1 MTLDIEAR
9 IYVLGQAHIPIRNL
23 WLLLLYA
30 SDFYKYG
37 NERSQGFDE
46 NPDLLAD
53 LLANILCHSVEERLK
68 RPLTPAFMLR
78 QQDLRRVRGR
88 IDVLRTTTHQL
99 LSRGQVA
106 CRFEALTVDTPRNR
120 LVHTA
125 LTRLPA
131 LVTDRTL
138 GHRCRS
144 QARKLADLGVGRVDS
159 RTALEGVSSQFSRN
173 DANDRP
179 VVSAAKLALQLVLP
193 LDKDAGGP
201 GRAAI
206 SDQEFRRLFERA
218 IGGFYKAA
226 GGPSGWKT
234 TAGRYISWRQE
245 SETPGIQSLLPM
257 MQTDIILENG
267 DARRRLII
275 DTKFT
280 SSLAIRRHG
289 GETFKSSHLYQVY
302 TYVRTQ
308 ESPDDPLSLS
318 SEGMLLYPSVGTSVL
333 ESFTS
338 GGHKFMLATVDLG
351 ASALEIRKQL
361 LSLLEQ

>member
-1 MTLDIEAR
+1 MTLDNESR

-30 SDFYKYG
+30 SDFYTYG
-37 NERSQGFDE
+37 TERSQGFEE
-46 NPDLLAD
+46 NPELLAD
-53 LLANILCHSVEERLK
+53 LLASILCHSVEERLI

-78 QQDLRRVRGR
+78 KQDLRRVRGR

-99 LSRGQVA
+99 LTRGQVA

-120 LVHTA
+120 LVRAGLMHLA
-125 LTRLPA
+125 A
-131 LVTDRTL
+131 LVTDRKL

-144 QARKLADLGVGRVDS
+144 QARKLADLGVARVDS
-159 RTALEGVSSQFSRN
+159 RSALEGVTSQFARN
-173 DANDRP
+173 DAKDRSI
-179 VVSAAKLALQLVLP
+179 VSAAKLALQLVLP
-193 LDKDAGGP
+193 RDNEAGGV

-206 SDQEFRRLFERA
+206 SEQEFRRLFERA
-218 IGGFYKAA
+218 IGGFYKVA
-226 GGPSGWKT
+226 GGRSGWKT
-234 TAGRYISWRQE
+234 TTGRYISWHKE
-245 SETPGIQSLLPM
+245 SETPGIQSLLPK

-267 DARRRLII
+267 AIRRRLII

-280 SSLAIRRHG
+280 SSLEIRRHG
-289 GETFKSSHLYQVY
+289 GESFKSSHLYQVY

-338 GGHKFMLATVDLG
+338 GGHKFTLATIDLG
-351 ASALEIRKQL
+351 ASALEIREQL
-361 LSLLEQ
+361 LSFLER